1 MSGRGLI
8 ILVAGLFIIGGT
20 LYVTLFQRSEALTT
34 NVVNSYNIEQAK
46 NIANSA
52 ANLAISR
59 IKKTPSWRAGYSAVN
74 MGSGYYWVT
83 LTDTVFQG
91 SVCIRIIATGITNYR
106 TSTEAAYSCTAYV
119 ASGFIPP
126 AVKAAISTNN
136 NIETL
141 GTLTVDGRDHD
152 LDGNLISNK
161 GTFGI
166 WTTKNFNQRG
176 SSKVGGTLSSTDYAP
191 SRPGSSNV
199 IRTSQTYPGGYPG
212 SPDSI
217 LGGSSMGFAEGTL
230 KAMAVSGANG
240 GQYVTNP
247 SLLRYPLSGVT
258 YVELPSGGSWS
269 PANIDGTGI
278 LIVHNS
284 SLNAVIKNI
293 NFGTF
298 KGLLVADDIDKI
310 HNTIIGAV
318 IGLSP
323 SPPSGNCI
331 GNGTGVV
338 LYSSQVLTSATAS
351 VSGTGG
357 TANVLA
363 WKE

>member
-8 ILVAGLFIIGGT
+8 ILVAGLFVIGGT
-20 LYVTLFQRSEALTT
+20 LYTTIFQRSETLTT
-34 NVVNSYNIEQAK
+34 NVVNSYNVEQAK

-52 ANLAISR
+52 ANLALSQL
-59 IKKTPSWRAGYSAVN
+59 KNNSSWRTGYTAVQ

-83 LTDTVFQG
+83 LKDTVFNG
-91 SVCIRIIATGITNYR
+91 SVCIRVIATGKTNYR
-106 TSTEAAYSCTAYV
+106 TSTEVAYSCTAYV
-119 ASGFIPP
+119 SSGFIPP

-152 LDGNLISNK
+152 LNGNLVSNN

-176 SSKVGGTLSSTDYAP
+176 SSKVGGTFSSTDYSP

-212 SPDSI
+212 SPDSA
-217 LGGSSMGFAEGTL
+217 LGGPSMGFAEGTL
-230 KAMAVSGANG
+230 KSMAMSGTNG

-247 SLLRYPLSGVT
+247 ALLRYPLSGVT

-269 PANIDGTGI
+269 PANIEGTGI
-278 LIVHNS
+278 LIVHNTAQ
-284 SLNAVIKNI
+284 NAVIRNI

-298 KGLLVADDIDKI
+298 KGLLMADDIDKI

-323 SPPSGNCI
+323 TPPSGNCI
-331 GNGTGVV
+331 GNGSGTV
-338 LYSSQVLTSATAS
+338 LYSSQVLTSTTAT

-357 TANVLA
+357 SSNVLA